1 LITEPDPTVGPPLIG
16 ALMRMP
22 VDAVR
27 ARMLAGLHGAGFTDL
42 VTAHF
47 TVLRYP
53 GPDNRR
59 PSDLADEARMTRQA
73 MNYLLG
79 ELERLGYLTR
89 DPDPDDQRSKR
100 VHLTERGYAARR
112 TIRDVVR
119 EIEAEWEQELGPT
132 NFAQLRRLLVE
143 LNSTRLLRETRASQP
158 RRDGSLRPPRAA
170 SARGQPRT

>member
-1 LITEPDPTVGPPLIG
+1 LIIDPDPTVGPPLIG

-27 ARMLAGLHGAGFTDL
+27 ARMLAGLHEAGFTDL

-47 TVLRYP
+47 SVLRYP
-53 GPDNRR
+53 GPDDRR

-100 VHLTERGYAARR
+100 VHLTERGRAAGQ
-112 TIRDVVR
+112 TMRDVVR
-119 EIEAEWEQELGPT
+119 QIEAEWEHELGPA

-143 LNSTRLLRETRASQP
+143 LNGTSLIRETNTSP
-158 RRDGSLRPPRAA
+158 LRRQAPQAPAA
-170 SARGQPRT
+170 SAREPRT